1 MWKLGL
7 RPRNTFSW
15 EYINWIFFA
24 VYALQ
29 MLLFYYSLQLNLC
42 DCSLLSCCGIFSFE
56 AARTGEWGKELGP
69 LLFYCLT
76 LSVAG
81 VLSRL
86 ARETE
91 CPVCLSEMRGRVW
104 QCVSGHIL
112 CEICHDRPEVQVPDL
127 RVLMYCTVYWRR
139 QCTWIID
146 NDLLP
151 S

>member
-1 MWKLGL
+1 MNVEIGTEAAQFL
-7 RPRNTFSW
+7 FW
-15 EYINWIFFA
+15 EYINGIFVA
-24 VYALQ
+24 VYALP

-42 DCSLLSCCGIFSFE
+42 DCLLLSCCGFFSLE
-56 AARTGEWGKELGP
+56 PQERGRGVNSLG
-69 LLFYCLT
+69 LFYCST

-112 CEICHDRPEVQVPDL
+112 CEICHDRPEVCPRFKEYL
-127 RVLMYCTVYWRR
+127 LYCILYLSRR
-139 QCTWIID
+139 KKPEID
-146 NDLLP
+146 
-151 S
+151 